1 VTDVDSVGG
10 KDGTNMGNA
19 YVSNGVVV
27 LPDTNTT
34 SLSSNA
40 SYVLFPP
47 GLLTNLNSATIEV
60 WATDNGPETW
70 AEIWCFGGSTAGPN
84 DGTPTTNYIGL
95 IPHSGPGDMRAAFK
109 ILNEEDVIWP
119 STTMPLNA
127 EEDVALTYDN
137 TTTTATLYLNGV
149 AVAVNNDITIT
160 PAELG
165 NTYNNY
171 VGRDEFNDPIF
182 HGSVDELRI
191 YAGPL
196 TATDIGNNDVSGPNT
211 LVSPGSQSKQ
221 VVMTIGRSGLS
232 VVLSWQSG
240 VLLQAPTLLGPWTT
254 NSAAVSP
261 YTASASSGDQFYKV
275 LLNP

>member
-1 VTDVDSVGG
+1 
-10 KDGTNMGNA
+10 
-19 YVSNGVVV
+19 
-27 LPDTNTT
+27 
-34 SLSSNA
+34 
-40 SYVLFPP
+40 
-47 GLLTNLNSATIEV
+47 
-60 WATDNGPETW
+60 
-70 AEIWCFGGSTAGPN
+70 
-84 DGTPTTNYIGL
+84 
-95 IPHSGPGDMRAAFK
+95 
-109 ILNEEDVIWP
+109 
-119 STTMPLNA
+119 
-127 EEDVALTYDN
+127 
-137 TTTTATLYLNGV
+137 
-149 AVAVNNDITIT
+149 
-160 PAELG
+160 LG